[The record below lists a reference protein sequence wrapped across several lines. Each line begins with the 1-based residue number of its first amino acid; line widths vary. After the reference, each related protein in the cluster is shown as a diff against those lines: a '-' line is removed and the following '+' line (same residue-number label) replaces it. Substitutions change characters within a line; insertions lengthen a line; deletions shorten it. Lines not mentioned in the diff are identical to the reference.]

1 MMGPLQAWQLEE
13 PSLGEATRVPAES
26 DRRRLR
32 EQAGPEARGGRTRA
46 RARRVHLHCAA
57 QPRATGSHG
66 CSAQCALARPRATGS
81 HGRLCSAF
89 RTLSESLHARGASN
103 VRTPNGHTAHEHD
116 GSAACRSTTSPMG
129 GVLQRVAWQMCRWRH
144 TAGHPG
150 VQSTHVL
157 WLQQEL
163 WNNSKHACGRSHS
176 QGNDTALKYIL
187 QLCSPVPSCL
197 RTTDMCDSM
206 RTRNSFQ
213 HTLRAHQW
221 AQLPRCHPH
230 VAPALRV
237 HPFVPDLWTSMPHR
251 VLARAAHSHAQAQN
265 Y

>member
-1 MMGPLQAWQLEE
+1 MRTSPRTHELRACVLVVVGERARMMGPLQAWQLEE

-46 RARRVHLHCAA
+46 RALRVHLHCAA

-81 HGRLCSAF
+81 HGRLCSAS

-129 GVLQRVAWQMCRWRH
+129 GCAATCRVADVSMASHCRASGR
-144 TAGHPG
+144 T
-150 VQSTHVL
+150 
-157 WLQQEL
+157 
-163 WNNSKHACGRSHS
+163 KHSCYVAAARIME
-176 QGNDTALKYIL
+176 QLKA
-187 QLCSPVPSCL
+187 CL
-197 RTTDMCDSM
+197 RKES
-206 RTRNSFQ
+206 Q
-213 HTLRAHQW
+213 
-221 AQLPRCHPH
+221 PRK
-230 VAPALRV
+230 
-237 HPFVPDLWTSMPHR
+237 
-251 VLARAAHSHAQAQN
+251 
-265 Y
+265 